1 MLFKKL
7 KLILLSLF
15 FTLPGWAADKVVF
28 TMEAPQ
34 VVELGE
40 QFRLAFSVNAN
51 GQNLK
56 LPNLSDF
63 DVLMGPS
70 TSQSTSFQIINGVSS
85 QSVSYSYLY
94 VLRAKKEG
102 HFTINPGSITVGGTE
117 YTSNSQTV
125 EVVKGSAKPSTGGV
139 DEPTSTPGTV
149 PKKDLFVRMNLDKRS
164 LYKGEHL
171 TATIKIYSK
180 VNLNG
185 FEDISIPNFEG
196 FWSQDIQL
204 PQQISLQRETYLGE
218 IYNVGTLKKTL
229 LFPQQ
234 TGNISIGS
242 VKIDCIV
249 QQRVKK
255 TQSMFDDFFDSF
267 ANVKATIISDPVS
280 VNVSQLPA
288 PPAGFSGA
296 VGKFDIRSSITAK
309 NVRENDAI
317 TIKLDVTGNGNIKLI
332 NPPKI
337 SFPADFEVYD
347 PKTNS
352 NFNASEQGLNGNISF
367 EYLFLPRFAGTYTIP
382 AVNFVY
388 FDTDSKRYV
397 TKTTEEYKIKVEKGD
412 GSRAQ
417 TVNAVAKEDLKQI
430 GTDIRYIKSSVTE
443 FQAKGYTFFGS
454 FTFCLLYIGGILTLL
469 AIYLLNQKRIRE
481 NANVARMKNK
491 KASKVALKRLK
502 EASQH
507 LHAGSNEKFY
517 ESVTRA
523 FWGYLS
529 DKLTIPA
536 SELSRDKASDELA
549 KHEVSAGIIERF
561 VQILDTCEFA
571 RFAPGGGSEKMKELF
586 DEATEVM
593 SVMEKEIK

>member
-7 KLILLSLF
+7 KLILLSLL

-51 GQNLK
+51 GQNIK

-70 TSQSTSFQIINGVSS
+70 TSQSTSFQIINGISS

-102 HFTINPGSITVGGTE
+102 RFTINPGSITVGGTE
-117 YTSNSQTV
+117 YTSNSQSV

-196 FWSQDIQL
+196 FWSQDVQL
-204 PQQISLQRETYLGE
+204 AQQISLQRETYLGE

-255 TQSMFDDFFDSF
+255 SQSMFDDFFDSF

-280 VNVSQLPA
+280 VNVLPLPT
-288 PPAGFSGA
+288 PPSGFSGA
-296 VGKFDIRSSITAK
+296 VGNFDIRSSITAK

-317 TIKLDVTGNGNIKLI
+317 TIKLDVVGNGNIKLI

-352 NFNASEQGLNGNISF
+352 NFSASDQGLNGDITF

-388 FDTDSKRYV
+388 FDTDSKKYV
-397 TKTTEEYKIKVEKGD
+397 SKTTEDYQIKVEKGD
-412 GSRAQ
+412 GTRSQ

-430 GTDIRYIKSSVTE
+430 GTDIRYIKSAVTE

-454 FTFCLLYIGGILTLL
+454 FSFYLLYIGGILTLL

-536 SELSRDKASDELA
+536 SELSREKASDELA
-549 KHEVSAGIIERF
+549 KHEVTATIIERF

-571 RFAPGGGSEKMKELF
+571 RFAPGLS
-586 DEATEVM
+586 
-593 SVMEKEIK
+593 